1 MQCTVIVRPESAT
14 CFVACPVGL
23 PQLESSAPTAAE
35 AVEQVKQ
42 KLSLWLKD
50 AEVVEVSIPT
60 GNLWL
65 DTFGRSSFR
74 LSKNEKKEFLW
85 KPSKRD
91 LSLEK
96 TDGCG

>member
-14 CFVACPVGL
+14 RFVAYPVGL

-60 GNLWL
+60 GNPWL
-65 DTFGRSSFR
+65 DTFGRSANDPQFEEYLIELQR
-74 LSKNEKKEFLW
+74 YRKEQ
-85 KPSKRD
+85 
-91 LSLEK
+91 EAE
-96 TDGCG
+96 